1 MNAVVMANPGA
12 IDATAKA
19 IEQFK
24 LNDRWTPLRPHQVQI
39 GYMTS
44 PHRFNVI
51 PAGRRSGKTE
61 NFKRKIVMRAL
72 MASTTWTPRFF
83 AGAPTRD
90 QAKAIFWE
98 DLKALTRGFWAETPS
113 ESHLMIKVV
122 TGAEI
127 HVLGMDKPER
137 VEGSPWDG
145 GGLDEYG
152 NCKPTAWT
160 HHIRPALSDRNGW
173 FDLFG
178 VPEGRNHYYDI
189 SVRAQALMQAH
200 LAASEWGHYH
210 WVSADILPAS
220 EIAAARRD
228 LDELSFQQEYEAS
241 FINFEGR
248 AYYPFRR
255 ETHCA
260 PLAYDPSKPLI
271 IAFDFNVDPGVAAII
286 QEQELPG
293 QFQRSAT
300 VVLGSNGL
308 PLPAPIAI
316 DPRTGKP
323 IPIIGTG
330 VIGEVHIPRNSN
342 TPAVCRKL
350 LQDWGDHRGIVLCY
364 GDSTGGNRG
373 SAKVMGSDWDL
384 IKSELGGHFGSRY
397 TQRVKGRNP
406 EPRPRVN
413 SVNTRLLNGV
423 GEIHLMVDP
432 AKAPNVVKDF
442 EGVVLLKGGSG
453 EIDKSNLTQTH
464 LTDGIGY
471 YTDFEFPIVRP
482 FVGVQPLRGA

>member
-1 MNAVVMANPGA
+1 VTGEV
-12 IDATAKA
+12 
-19 IEQFK
+19 K
-24 LNDRWTPLRPHQVQI
+24 LNDRWTPLREHRVQMA
-39 GYMTS
+39 YMAS

-61 NFKRKIVMRAL
+61 NFKRKLVMRAL
-72 MASTTWTPRFF
+72 GATTEWTPRFF

-98 DLKALTRGFWAETPS
+98 DLKNLTRGFWAESPS
-113 ESHLMIKVV
+113 ESHLMIRVA

-189 SVRAQALMQAH
+189 SVRAQALMQLH
-200 LAASEWGHYH
+200 GAASEWGHYH

-220 EIAAARRD
+220 EIAAAKRD

-260 PLAYDPSKPLI
+260 PVSERYNPDKPLI
-271 IAFDFNVDPGVAAII
+271 LCFDFNVAPGVCAIA
-286 QEQELPG
+286 QEMELPG
-293 QFQRSAT
+293 QFERTDPS
-300 VVLGSNGL
+300 VIGSNG
-308 PLPAPIAI
+308 PLATPLKL
-316 DPRTGKP
+316 DPKTGKP
-323 IPIIGTG
+323 IPIVGTAI
-330 VIGEVHIPRNSN
+330 IGEVFIERNSN
-342 TPAVCRKL
+342 TPAVCRKIL
-350 LQDWGDHRGIVLCY
+350 SDWGNHRGMVIAY

-384 IKSELGGHFGSRY
+384 IKSDLGAHFGQRFMV
-397 TQRVKGRNP
+397 RVKTRNP

-413 SVNTRLLNGV
+413 SVNTRLLNGA
-423 GEIHLMVDP
+423 GEIHMMVDP
-432 AKAPNVVKDF
+432 GKAPNVVKDF

-453 EIDKSNLTQTH
+453 EIDKNYDAKLTH

-471 YTDFEFPIVRP
+471 YTDHEFPIVRP